1 MAAILGNQVRNLFM
15 IANRAIL
22 ANNVKRLKN
31 GKSNEFMIPLDRLI
45 NSLGGNSS
53 NLTCSGQT
61 VPDNDPIRG
70 SILLKFKY

>member
-1 MAAILGNQVRNLFM
+1 M

-31 GKSNEFMIPLDRLI
+31 GKSDNFKIPFNSLI

-53 NLTCSGQT
+53 NLTCSGET